1 MNGRHL
7 AGLQVEPLATGL
19 DRLADSGP
27 APDPTVYLGV
37 AIHHTITENA

>member
-27 APDPTVYLGV
+27 TPDPATYLGV
-37 AIHHTITENA
+37 ALQLAATENA